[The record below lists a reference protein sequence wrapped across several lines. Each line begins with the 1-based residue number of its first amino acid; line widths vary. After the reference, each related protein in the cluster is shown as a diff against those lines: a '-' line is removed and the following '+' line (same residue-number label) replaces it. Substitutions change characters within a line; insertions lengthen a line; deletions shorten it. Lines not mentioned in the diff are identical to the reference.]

1 MPLPLDPES
10 EVGIPGT
17 AAGTTACEAL
27 EGFPSPTLFVA
38 DTVNVYDVP
47 LVRPSTSQL
56 SGPLAHTHVSP
67 PGFEVA
73 VYCVMVA
80 PLFAGAVHEIVA
92 SSSPR
97 SAETEVGAPG
107 TAAGTNPADITDV
120 SPRPTAFTATILK

>member
-67 PGFEVA
+67 PGFDVT

-107 TAAGTNPADITDV
+107 TAAGTTPADITDV
-120 SPRPTAFTATILK
+120 SPRPTALTATTLK